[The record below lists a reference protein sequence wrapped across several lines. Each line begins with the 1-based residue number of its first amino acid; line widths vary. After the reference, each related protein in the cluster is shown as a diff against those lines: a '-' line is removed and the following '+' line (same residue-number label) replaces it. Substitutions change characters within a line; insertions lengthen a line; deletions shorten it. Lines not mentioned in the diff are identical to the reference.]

1 MTKRFDLPRS
11 AFLAAL
17 PLMPA
22 LAAGGRALAQTAP
35 VVRIG
40 ATANDTYAEAYY
52 AADKGFFTA
61 AGLTVELTTFTN
73 GAAVSAAVAAGALD
87 VGISNP
93 VQIANAVAHGIP
105 FAFFAGGALYS
116 TAAPT
121 TVLCVANDGK
131 IKTPSDFA
139 GQTIAISALKDITDL
154 AKTVYLQKNGVDP
167 DAVKSIE
174 LPFAEMGPALARGTV
189 AGAVISEP
197 SLTSAVDAGNVR
209 VFAKVF
215 DAFAPRFLISG
226 WFTTRDW
233 YAKNTPLVK
242 RVTATLYQT
251 ARWANANKDESAK
264 LLAAHSKVSAETAAK
279 MTRCVYAETIAPAL
293 IDPLLQVSYRAKL
306 IDRPISGGELI
317 LT

>member
-1 MTKRFDLPRS
+1 VTQRSTFPRS

-17 PLMPA
+17 PLLPALVATRPA
-22 LAAGGRALAQTAP
+22 LAQAAT
-35 VVRIG
+35 VRIG

-52 AADKGFFTA
+52 AQDKGFFTS

-105 FAFFAGGALYS
+105 FVFFAGGALYS

-121 TVLCVANDGK
+121 TVLCVAADGK
-131 IKTPSDFA
+131 IRTAKDFV

-154 AKTVYLQKNGVDP
+154 AKTEYLLKNGVDP
-167 DAVKSIE
+167 DAVRSIE

-197 SLTSAVDAGNVR
+197 SLTNAIESGSARA
-209 VFAKVF
+209 FAKVF

-226 WFTTRDW
+226 WFTTKDW
-233 YAKNTPLVK
+233 YAKNTPLAK
-242 RVTATLYQT
+242 RVAATLYQT
-251 ARWANANKDESAK
+251 ARWANANASESAK
-264 LLAAHSKVSAETAAK
+264 LLAAHSKVNAETAAK
-279 MTRCVYAETIAPAL
+279 MTRCVYAETITPAL
-293 IDPLLQVSYRAKL
+293 IDPLLAVSYQAKL
-306 IDRPISGGELI
+306 TDRLISGAELI
-317 LT
+317 A